1 MSCLQGIEVT
11 AVGFEPTPLRTGALS
26 QRLRPLGQTVLFA
39 FDAIL
44 WMRAMTYAGHRAT
57 GTSGVLIF
65 RFLALHLSIFDAGS
79 EYDVLRCGG
88 SVLAS
93 LAQAPIKTNPT

>member
-1 MSCLQGIEVT
+1 
-11 AVGFEPTPLRTGALS
+11 
-26 QRLRPLGQTVLFA
+26 
-39 FDAIL
+39 
-44 WMRAMTYAGHRAT
+44 MTYAGHRAT